1 LFNNIKYKGTKVY
14 KATKK
19 KWEGE
24 RRGYLSFFVGKS
36 ISLAGSPIYLAKA
49 LI

>member
-1 LFNNIKYKGTKVY
+1 M
-14 KATKK
+14 
-19 KWEGE
+19 
-24 RRGYLSFFVGKS
+24 SFFVGKS